1 MSFSQEELM
10 DAIIDETRNKDNT
23 DDFNSLSPER
33 HSSKKETKQALKSLQ
48 VVYEDQ
54 AEEED
59 LLVIL

>member
-33 HSSKKETKQALKSLQ
+33 HSSKKETKQA
-48 VVYEDQ
+48 
-54 AEEED
+54 
-59 LLVIL
+59 